1 MFKIDQKFLNSSFH
15 VIELKL
21 CLVRLHD
28 NSKFPWL
35 ILIPKRKNINEISEL
50 NSKDQL
56 LLMKE
61 IVFVSKC
68 MKQLFKTSKLNVEK
82 IGNVVPQLHIHIIAR
97 SKKDSSWP
105 LSVWVVKGKNYSK
118 TALKV
123 IVDKLRKALNKK
135 RWLQSPSITSIDFL
149 NDSLQ
154 FYEHLLVEN

>member
-105 LSVWVVKGKNYSK
+105 LSVWVVKGRNYSK
-118 TALKV
+118 TALKLML
-123 IVDKLRKALNKK
+123 DKVRKAIK
-135 RWLQSPSITSIDFL
+135 
-149 NDSLQ
+149 
-154 FYEHLLVEN
+154 